1 MKGKRT
7 RETKKKEKKKGGGGG
22 SCVEN
27 ERKFHSSALVAATN
41 FNLVV
46 QYMYTCID
54 ETYFSSVYF

>member
-7 RETKKKEKKKGGGGG
+7 RETKKKEKRGRG

-27 ERKFHSSALVAATN
+27 ERRFHSSALVVATN